1 MFFKII
7 YHVVC
12 LIKLQYV

>member
-1 MFFKII
+1 MFLKII